1 MVSGSMEVIIHLNLI
16 IIRNLETISK
26 VSSKG
31 ARSSFDKFILVLC
44 FVPNFDSVQGVPL
57 LVILIKISLYTLFL
71 LSCGATK
78 VKLNVMKGCTE
89 TIPASVIFLVI
100 TLY

>member
-1 MVSGSMEVIIHLNLI
+1 MNLI

-31 ARSSFDKFILVLC
+31 TRSSFDKFILVLC

-71 LSCGATK
+71 LFCGATK

-89 TIPASVIFLVI
+89 PIPASVNFLVI